1 MIIIDLSSLTL
12 NKRNKWEKENL
23 KILFVLKMNRIII
36 INKKQCF
43 PSIFLDH
50 SLTYFVTIVSDNPVS
65 A

>member
-43 PSIFLDH
+43 HQYFLII
-50 SLTYFVTIVSDNPVS
+50 L
-65 A
+65 